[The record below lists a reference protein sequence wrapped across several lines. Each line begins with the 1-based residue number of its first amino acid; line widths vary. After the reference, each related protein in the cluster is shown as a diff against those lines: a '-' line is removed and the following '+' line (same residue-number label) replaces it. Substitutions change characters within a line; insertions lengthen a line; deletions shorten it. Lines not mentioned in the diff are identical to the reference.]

1 MTRLHGRVMARPRRL
16 PGMCSAGA
24 TVGARLVAGGGAC
37 RLQCRAGSATAPLVS
52 AALEPRSTADLVLVS
67 DLSAGARQRLA
78 VQDVVG
84 GVALW
89 RLGVTLGWFD
99 IRLRYRGSMLGPF
112 WLTLSTGVMVG
123 ALGVL
128 YSKLFKMNLH
138 DYLPFLALSLVL
150 WGFLS
155 SLVTD
160 ACGCFQQAEGMI
172 RSQRM
177 PFTLYAVRVIVRNLL
192 VLAHNVLVI
201 IVVYAVFDVW
211 PGWASI
217 GASPGLLLWTLNAL
231 AACLVLGAVCARFR
245 DIPPIVGSVMQI
257 AFFISPIIWKPELLT
272 GPQARWLPFNP
283 FYTLLEIVRAP
294 MLGQWAGG
302 AIWLSALFYSA
313 VLCAVAWLVFAR
325 VRGRLAFWV

>member
-1 MTRLHGRVMARPRRL
+1 MQRRIGYRAR
-16 PGMCSAGA
+16 
-24 TVGARLVAGGGAC
+24 
-37 RLQCRAGSATAPLVS
+37 VS
-52 AALEPRSTADLVLVS
+52 AALEPHSPTDLVLLS
-67 DLSAGARQRLA
+67 DISTSARQRLA
-78 VQDVVG
+78 AQDVRDG
-84 GVALW
+84 LALW
-89 RLGVTLGWFD
+89 RLGLTLGWFD

-128 YSKLFKMNLH
+128 YSQLFKMELH

-177 PFTLYAVRVIVRNLL
+177 PFALYAIRVVIRNLF

-201 IVVYAVFDVW
+201 LVVYAVFDVW
-211 PGWASI
+211 PGLA
-217 GASPGLLLWTLNAL
+217 AL
-231 AACLVLGAVCARFR
+231 AAAPGMLLWVVDGLATCLLLGAVCARFR

-257 AFFISPIIWKPELLT
+257 AFFISPIIWKPELLK
-272 GPQARWLPFNP
+272 GPQAEWLPFNP
-283 FYTLLEIVRAP
+283 LYTLLEVVRAP
-294 MLGQWAGG
+294 LLGHEPNWQIWA
-302 AIWLSALFYSA
+302 SALGYSLL
-313 VLCAVAWLVFAR
+313 LCGVAWLLFAR
-325 VRGRLAFWV
+325 VRSRLAFWV